1 MTTQTDWELLV
12 INSPYQ
18 TAQTIRQLLQEEKL
32 VEATTGLDIL
42 IESMGRSERR
52 AVKSQLI
59 RLMSHV
65 IKWKCQPE
73 KRSASWTTTIRNA
86 RMEIEDSQAEYPS
99 LNRTFIESIWDQGL
113 KIAIRNAEDE
123 MGKKAETNSLSWQE
137 VFEEEYRL
145 L

>member
-1 MTTQTDWELLV
+1 MILQTDWELLAV
-12 INSPYQ
+12 NSPYQ
-18 TAQTIRQLLQEEKL
+18 TAQAIRQLLQEKKF
-32 VEATTGLDIL
+32 VEATEGLEIL

-73 KRSASWTTTIRNA
+73 KRSASWTVTIRNA

-99 LNRTFIESIWDQGL
+99 LNRTFIESIWHQAL
-113 KIAIRNAEDE
+113 TIAIRNAEDE
-123 MGKKAETNSLSWQE
+123 MGKKAEIRSLAWEE